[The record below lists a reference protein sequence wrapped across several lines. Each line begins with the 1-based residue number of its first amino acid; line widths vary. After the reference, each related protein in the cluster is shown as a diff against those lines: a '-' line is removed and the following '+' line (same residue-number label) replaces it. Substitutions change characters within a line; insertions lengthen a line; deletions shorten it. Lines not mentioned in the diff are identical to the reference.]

1 MKFVHTADWHL
12 GKMIHGH
19 SLIEDQRY
27 VLMQL
32 FDKMHELQIPLCI
45 VAGDIYDRS
54 IPSVEAVKVLN
65 EVLEKAILEYKIQI
79 IMISGNHDGGERLNF
94 ASSLLNE
101 NQLTIESVI
110 RPTMNHV
117 ELYDHDGAV
126 VFHCLPYFKPANI
139 QYVLQLPDPLS
150 FDEAMASYLAVH
162 PLDPHMRHVLITH
175 HFIAG
180 TTPSIESDSE
190 LPLSVGGTY
199 HVSSEHVAHFDYV
212 ALGHLHAPQSISK
225 PTIRY
230 SGSIL
235 KYSETEAFHSKGF
248 SVVELTK
255 NEVKIEHID
264 LKPLRDLR
272 IVQGTLKTILSSPPS
287 SDYVMV
293 YCEDETVVMNA
304 MDLVRQ
310 VFPNALKFAYTKD
323 VKRIAKQTSSL
334 SDETLTQSEVEVFER
349 FFSDMVSKPL
359 SSNQKELLI
368 TIIEEARGMS
378 NETDPT

>member
-32 FDKMHELQIPLCI
+32 FKQMHELQIPLCI

-54 IPSVEAVKVLN
+54 IPSVEAIKVLN
-65 EVLEKAILEYKIQI
+65 EVLEKAILDYKIQI

-94 ASSLLNE
+94 ASSLLDK

-110 RPTMNHV
+110 RPSMNAV

-126 VFHCLPYFKPANI
+126 VFHCLPYFKPATI
-139 QYVLQLPDPLS
+139 QHVLQIPNPLS
-150 FDEAMASYLAVH
+150 FDEAMSSYLEVH
-162 PLDPHMRHVLITH
+162 TLDPHKRHVLITH
-175 HFIAG
+175 HFLTG
-180 TTPSIESDSE
+180 SSPSIESDSE

-199 HVSSEHVAHFDYV
+199 HVSSSHVAHFDYV
-212 ALGHLHAPQSISK
+212 ALGHLHAPQNITK
-225 PTIRY
+225 PSIRY

-235 KYSETEAFHSKGF
+235 KYSETEVFHSKGF
-248 SVVELTK
+248 SVVELFK
-255 NEVKIEHID
+255 DVVKIEHVE

-272 IVQGTLKTILSSPPS
+272 IVQGTLKHILSSPTS

-293 YCEDETVVMNA
+293 YCEDDTVVINA

-310 VFPNALKFAYTKD
+310 VFPYALKFSYTKD

-334 SDETLTQSEVEVFER
+334 SNETLTQSEVDVFEK

-359 SSNQKELLI
+359 TASQKELL
-368 TIIEEARGMS
+368 TIVIEEAKEMS
-378 NETDPT
+378 NEADST

>member
-1 MKFVHTADWHL
+1 M
-12 GKMIHGH
+12 
-19 SLIEDQRY
+19 
-27 VLMQL
+27 L
-32 FDKMHELQIPLCI
+32 F
-45 VAGDIYDRS
+45 RS
-54 IPSVEAVKVLN
+54 
-65 EVLEKAILEYKIQI
+65 
-79 IMISGNHDGGERLNF
+79 
-94 ASSLLNE
+94 
-101 NQLTIESVI
+101 TIESVI

-225 PTIRY
+225 PSIRY